1 MEERKETVPEEN
13 ETASEGKA
21 PPDAEKKGKTA
32 KSEKSSKKRKGKKDS
47 ASDAD
52 ASDAKEASGKEA
64 SGKETLPSKN
74 GGKKYNY
81 LISNRSVRKQ
91 ARKRNVA
98 LFMTGFIAVT
108 VVLGAIVYGISLM
121 IQHNNLKILIDKAGS
136 NVLSLSSSADF
147 GEGTEVLALGG
158 PRYMDNVSLV
168 DFYPRVEEIRATE
181 GAYNPDDSKFLAATF
196 YLKNITDKPQTY
208 SEAVALREITQNLDS
223 ALRVMLIKE
232 KNGEVSEEVYAKA
245 VAKDGGSAY
254 DENASPEEVCPK
266 QFFGRNGKFVESE
279 EDVWFATPFVSS
291 QYALYRTENHLAP
304 GEVVKY
310 SIIVWLEGWDE
321 DCVDARLGGTIRLE
335 LQFIQS

>member
-13 ETASEGKA
+13 ETASEAKQT
-21 PPDAEKKGKTA
+21 PSDAETEGKTA
-32 KSEKSSKKRKGKKDS
+32 KTKKSSKKKKGKKAS

-52 ASDAKEASGKEA
+52 ASDVKETSG
-64 SGKETLPSKN
+64 ETLPTKQ
-74 GGKKYNY
+74 GGKKYSY

-98 LFMTGFIAVT
+98 LFMTAFIAVT

-147 GEGTEVLALGG
+147 GAGSEVLALGG

-181 GAYNPDDSKFLAATF
+181 GAYKPDDSKFLAATF
-196 YLKNITDKPQTY
+196 YLKNVTGKPQTY
-208 SEAVALREITQNLDS
+208 SEAVALREVTQNLDS
-223 ALRVMLIKE
+223 AMRVMLVRE

-254 DENASPEEVCPK
+254 DENAMPEEVCPK

-279 EDVWFATPFVSS
+279 EDVWYATPFVSS
-291 QYALYRTENHLAP
+291 QYAMYRTENQIAP

>member
-13 ETASEGKA
+13 ETASEAKQT
-21 PPDAEKKGKTA
+21 PSDAETEGKTA
-32 KSEKSSKKRKGKKDS
+32 KSKKSSKKKKGKKAS

-52 ASDAKEASGKEA
+52 ASDVKETSG
-64 SGKETLPSKN
+64 ETLPTKQ
-74 GGKKYNY
+74 GGKKYSY

-98 LFMTGFIAVT
+98 LFMTAFIAVT

-147 GEGTEVLALGG
+147 GAGSEVLALGG

-181 GAYNPDDSKFLAATF
+181 GAYKPDDSKFLAATF
-196 YLKNITDKPQTY
+196 YLKNVTDKPQTY
-208 SEAVALREITQNLDS
+208 SEAVALREVTQSLDS
-223 ALRVMLIKE
+223 AMRVMLVKE

-254 DENASPEEVCPK
+254 DENAMPEEVCPK

-279 EDVWFATPFVSS
+279 EDVWYATPFVSS
-291 QYALYRTENHLAP
+291 QYAMYRTENQIDP

>member
-1 MEERKETVPEEN
+1 MEERKETVPEKN
-13 ETASEGKA
+13 ETASECKKT
-21 PPDAEKKGKTA
+21 PSDAETEGKTA
-32 KSEKSSKKRKGKKDS
+32 KSKKSSKKKKGKNDS

-52 ASDAKEASGKEA
+52 ALNVKETSG
-64 SGKETLPSKN
+64 ETLPTKQ
-74 GGKKYNY
+74 GGKKYSY
-81 LISNRSVRKQ
+81 LISNRNVRKQ

-98 LFMTGFIAVT
+98 LFMTAFIAVT

-147 GEGTEVLALGG
+147 GAGSEVLALGG

-181 GAYNPDDSKFLAATF
+181 GAYKPDDSKFLAATF
-196 YLKNITDKPQTY
+196 YLKNVTDKPQTY
-208 SEAVALREITQNLDS
+208 SEAVALREVTQSLDS
-223 ALRVMLIKE
+223 AMRVMLVKE

-254 DENASPEEVCPK
+254 DENAMPEEVCPK

-279 EDVWFATPFVSS
+279 EDVWYATPFVSS
-291 QYALYRTENHLAP
+291 QYAMYRTENQIDP

-335 LQFIQS
+335 LQFIQL

>member
-1 MEERKETVPEEN
+1 MEERKETVPEKN
-13 ETASEGKA
+13 ETASEWKKT
-21 PPDAEKKGKTA
+21 PSDAETEGKTA
-32 KSEKSSKKRKGKKDS
+32 KSKKSSKKKKGKNDS

-52 ASDAKEASGKEA
+52 ALNVKETSG
-64 SGKETLPSKN
+64 ETLPTKQ
-74 GGKKYNY
+74 GGKKYSY
-81 LISNRSVRKQ
+81 LISNRNVRKQ

-98 LFMTGFIAVT
+98 LFMTAFIAVT

-147 GEGTEVLALGG
+147 GAGSEVLALGG

-181 GAYNPDDSKFLAATF
+181 GAYKPDDSKFLAATF
-196 YLKNITDKPQTY
+196 YLKNVTDKPQTY
-208 SEAVALREITQNLDS
+208 SEAVALREVTQSLDS
-223 ALRVMLIKE
+223 AMRVMLVKE

-254 DENASPEEVCPK
+254 DENAMPEEVCPK

-279 EDVWFATPFVSS
+279 EDVWYATPFVSS
-291 QYALYRTENHLAP
+291 QYAMYRTENQIDP

>member
-1 MEERKETVPEEN
+1 MKKKKLTESEQPVETAKDEETPAAEHAEETV
-13 ETASEGKA
+13 
-21 PPDAEKKGKTA
+21 
-32 KSEKSSKKRKGKKDS
+32 KSKKSSKKKKGKHS

-52 ASDAKEASGKEA
+52 PSDAEKTSAEGAASEKKGD
-64 SGKETLPSKN
+64 
-74 GGKKYNY
+74 KKYNY

-98 LFMTGFIAVT
+98 LFMTAFIAVT

-136 NVLSLSSSADF
+136 NVLSLSSSAAF
-147 GEGTEVLALGG
+147 NSGSEVLALGG

-181 GAYNPDDSKFLAATF
+181 GAYKPDESKFLAATF
-196 YLKNITDKPQTY
+196 FLKNVTDKPQTY
-208 SEAVALREITQNLDS
+208 SEAVALREVTQNLDS
-223 ALRVMLIKE
+223 AMRVMLVKE

-245 VAKDGGSAY
+245 VASDGGSAY
-254 DENASPEEVCPK
+254 DENAIPEEVCPK

-310 SIIVWLEGWDE
+310 SVIVWLEGWDK

>member
-13 ETASEGKA
+13 ETASEWKKT
-21 PPDAEKKGKTA
+21 PPDAETEGKTA
-32 KSEKSSKKRKGKKDS
+32 KTKKSSKKKKGKKAS

-52 ASDAKEASGKEA
+52 ASDVKETSG
-64 SGKETLPSKN
+64 ETLPTKQ
-74 GGKKYNY
+74 GGKKYSY

-98 LFMTGFIAVT
+98 LFMTAFIAVT

-147 GEGTEVLALGG
+147 GAGSEVLALGG

-181 GAYNPDDSKFLAATF
+181 GAYKPDDSKFLAATF
-196 YLKNITDKPQTY
+196 YLKNVTGKPQTY
-208 SEAVALREITQNLDS
+208 SEAVALREVTQNLDS
-223 ALRVMLIKE
+223 AMRVMLVRE

-254 DENASPEEVCPK
+254 DENAMPEEVCPK

-279 EDVWFATPFVSS
+279 EDVWYATPFVSS
-291 QYALYRTENHLAP
+291 QYAMYRTENQIDP

>member
-1 MEERKETVPEEN
+1 MSEVEERKETVSEEN
-13 ETASEGKA
+13 ETASEGKKT
-21 PPDAEKKGKTA
+21 PSDAEEGKTA
-32 KSEKSSKKRKGKKDS
+32 KSKKSSKKKKGKKDS

-52 ASDAKEASGKEA
+52 ASDV
-64 SGKETLPSKN
+64 KETAGEETVPTKK
-74 GGKKYNY
+74 GDKKYNY

-98 LFMTGFIAVT
+98 LFMTAFIAVT

-147 GEGTEVLALGG
+147 GAGSEVLALGG

-181 GAYNPDDSKFLAATF
+181 GAYKPDDSKFLAATF
-196 YLKNITDKPQTY
+196 YLKNVTDKPQTY
-208 SEAVALREITQNLDS
+208 SEAVALREVTQNLDS
-223 ALRVMLIKE
+223 AMRVMLVKE

-254 DENASPEEVCPK
+254 DENATPEEVCPK
-266 QFFGRNGKFVESE
+266 QFFGRNGKFVETE

-291 QYALYRTENHLAP
+291 QYAMYRTENQLDP

>member
-1 MEERKETVPEEN
+1 MSEVEERKETVSEEN
-13 ETASEGKA
+13 ETASEGKKT
-21 PPDAEKKGKTA
+21 PSDAEEGKTA
-32 KSEKSSKKRKGKKDS
+32 KSKKSSKKKKGKKDS
-47 ASDAD
+47 VSDAD
-52 ASDAKEASGKEA
+52 ASDV
-64 SGKETLPSKN
+64 KETAGEETVPTKK
-74 GGKKYNY
+74 GDKKYNY

-98 LFMTGFIAVT
+98 LFMTAFIAVT

-147 GEGTEVLALGG
+147 GAGSEVLALGG

-181 GAYNPDDSKFLAATF
+181 GAYKPDDSKFLAATF
-196 YLKNITDKPQTY
+196 YLKNVTDKPQTY
-208 SEAVALREITQNLDS
+208 SEAVALREVTQNLDS
-223 ALRVMLIKE
+223 AMRVMLVKE

-245 VAKDGGSAY
+245 VAKDGGYAY
-254 DENASPEEVCPK
+254 DENATPEEVCPK
-266 QFFGRNGKFVESE
+266 QFFGRNGKFVETE

-291 QYALYRTENHLAP
+291 QYAMYRTENQLDP

>member
-1 MEERKETVPEEN
+1 MEERKETIPEKN
-13 ETASEGKA
+13 ETASEWKQT
-21 PPDAEKKGKTA
+21 PSDAETEGKTA
-32 KSEKSSKKRKGKKDS
+32 KSKKSSKKKKGKKAS

-52 ASDAKEASGKEA
+52 ASDVKETSG
-64 SGKETLPSKN
+64 ETLPTKQ
-74 GGKKYNY
+74 GGKKYSY

-98 LFMTGFIAVT
+98 LFMTAFIAVT

-147 GEGTEVLALGG
+147 GAGSEVLALGG

-181 GAYNPDDSKFLAATF
+181 GAYKPDDSKFLAATF
-196 YLKNITDKPQTY
+196 YLKNVTGKPQTY
-208 SEAVALREITQNLDS
+208 SEAVALREVTQSLDS
-223 ALRVMLIKE
+223 AMRVMLVKE

-254 DENASPEEVCPK
+254 DENAMPEEVCPK

-279 EDVWFATPFVSS
+279 EDVWYATPFVSS
-291 QYALYRTENHLAP
+291 QYAMYRTENQIDP